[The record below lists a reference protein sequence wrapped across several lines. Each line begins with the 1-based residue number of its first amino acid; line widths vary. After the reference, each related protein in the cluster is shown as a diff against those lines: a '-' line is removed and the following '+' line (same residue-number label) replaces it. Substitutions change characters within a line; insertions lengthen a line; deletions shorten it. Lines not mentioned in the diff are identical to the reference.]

1 MNPMGNNFL
10 RKGRIPVRKDRT
22 LPRLSRFLL
31 AGTLLF
37 SVSPASCKKEDEKPK
52 ETPAQVEKNL
62 LQRDVHKIRTAI
74 WELAKLEGIH
84 FSSEEERKAL
94 VKKADEKKKE
104 RLAWEE
110 RKGTPEYQ
118 IEQQL
123 FEQHKR
129 EVRREEER
137 MRLKEARRKI
147 KKRKKEPT
155 PGSSDSVLKEIRER
169 KAKTLVILGDIGEI
183 LYRHAGQPTGL
194 LAIYRQ
200 VETDLKDAETVLGV
214 LRLSGMLNVVGSAGF
229 GIGRFATGIPD
240 EAKLGS
246 LFLLIP
252 IIPGITNA
260 SLPEPLQTDPDEE
273 MVKVVFDLLRGRIS
287 EKDLQKKA
295 RKDPTFMDRLRKT
308 MEDIKKDGAYLHQ
321 EVVYNKL
328 LLAIY
333 FTAMSAGSPL
343 FDSIIEE
350 DISAWAKGDLPFA
363 NESLLDLFS
372 KIKTRL
378 GL

>member
-62 LQRDVHKIRTAI
+62 LQIDVHKIRTAI

-94 VKKADEKKKE
+94 VEKADEKKKE

-110 RKGTPEYQ
+110 REGTPEYQ

-123 FEQHKR
+123 FERYKR
-129 EVRREEER
+129 EVRREEGR
-137 MRLKEARRKI
+137 MRLKEAR
-147 KKRKKEPT
+147 RKKEPT

-169 KAKTLVILGDIGEI
+169 KAKTLVILGDVGEI

-194 LAIYRQ
+194 LAICRQ
-200 VETDLKDAETVLGV
+200 IETDLKDAETVLGV
-214 LRLSGMLNVVGSAGF
+214 LRLSGMLYVVGCAGF

-260 SLPEPLQTDPDEE
+260 SLPEPPQTDPDEE

-287 EKDLQKKA
+287 SEDLQENA